1 METETPQQPNG
12 NGNEPEVPLVE
23 TEAPEKRLTIDMGPE
38 QLDRVQEHLLKKR
51 KKYQGLKRKEKE
63 AARLQNTHKQT
74 PTIQFKRAEHFLRA
88 AKRSSRDNLRV
99 ERNLRKLATRTHLKS
114 MVPKENIK
122 LIAVL
127 RIRTADGI
135 GYAFG
140 YGIHYNNGYFRKLA
154 ITAMRKLRVLKMYQ
168 CSFIKYD
175 EKTHRLLKTAE
186 PYITW
191 GPPDVRTIREL
202 LTKRGYAQVDVSTS
216 SHVTPHFT
224 YSHCITTDAI
234 GFGGANG

>member
-1 METETPQQPNG
+1 METETPQELAG
-12 NGNEPEVPLVE
+12 NGNEPEVPVVE
-23 TEAPEKRLTIDMGPE
+23 AEATEKRLTIDMGPE

-114 MVPKENIK
+114 MVPKENVK

-135 GYAFG
+135 G
-140 YGIHYNNGYFRKLA
+140 KLA

-216 SHVTPHFT
+216 SHVTH
-224 YSHCITTDAI
+224 SHCTTTDT
-234 GFGGANG
+234 